1 MKTRVALIDDQPR
14 LREAFARKIARF
26 PDCECVGTFATA
38 GEAFAGLPGLRPDVV
53 LVDVSMPGIDGI
65 ECLSRLKPI
74 MPDTE
79 FVMLTI
85 HNDADCVFRSFLAGA
100 SGYLIKT
107 ATDEELQKAIIEV
120 RNGGAPMDSTIARKV
135 IQFLK
140 TRPKA
145 GAAAGAAVV
154 DSTLSPRET
163 EILHLLA
170 EGLLYKEIGLQLGI
184 SYGTVNQY
192 LKSVYRKLQVHSRSQ
207 AVAAFHRLNA

>member
-1 MKTRVALIDDQPR
+1 MIDDQAR
-14 LREAFARKIARF
+14 LRDAFARKVARF
-26 PDCECVGTFATA
+26 PDCEFVG
-38 GEAFAGLPGLRPDVV
+38 AFASAGDAFTGLPGLRPDVV

-74 MPDTE
+74 MPETE

-107 ATDEELQKAIIEV
+107 ATDEELEKAIIDV

-140 TRPKA
+140 TRPKV
-145 GAAAGAAVV
+145 GAATGSAVV
-154 DSTLSPRET
+154 DSSLSPRET

-170 EGLLYKEIGLQLGI
+170 EGLLYKEIGLRLGI

>member
-1 MKTRVALIDDQPR
+1 MIDDQSR
-14 LREAFARKIARF
+14 LRDAFARKVARF
-26 PDCECVGTFATA
+26 PACEFVGAFASA
-38 GEAFAGLPGLRPDVV
+38 ADAFAGLPGLRPDVV

-65 ECLSRLKPI
+65 DCVSRLKPI

-107 ATDEELQKAIIEV
+107 ATDEELEKAIIDV
-120 RNGGAPMDSTIARKV
+120 KNGGAPMDSTIARKV

-140 TRPKA
+140 ARPRA
-145 GAAAGAAVV
+145 GAGAVAGAEPTDAM
-154 DSTLSPRET
+154 LSPREI

-170 EGLLYKEIGLQLGI
+170 EGLLYKEIGQRLGI

-207 AVAAFHRLNA
+207 AVAAFQRLNG